1 MVCMFFF
8 IAEAQHQQTC
18 SQLTFF
24 TPSFYDRR
32 DHCWRCWRWLLGA
45 VTLCKHATMRT
56 CVHACASR
64 VQKPLLT
71 LSIPYSA
78 TLCTPHLVL
87 RSSDKN
93 PENDFPDDGASA
105 VGADPLRRARG
116 GRRCA
121 TNGGLRQHEH
131 LDIQLWQSGDDERPI
146 FALSALGNSRVH
158 LRLVRSGRT
167 QPRLLRF

>member
-1 MVCMFFF
+1 MFFF
-8 IAEAQHQQTC
+8 IAEGQHQQTC

-24 TPSFYDRR
+24 TPSFSDCR
-32 DHCWRCWRWLLGA
+32 DHCWRCWQWLLGA

-56 CVHACASR
+56 CEHACASR

-71 LSIPYSA
+71 LSTPYSA

-87 RSSDKN
+87 RSSDKKK
-93 PENDFPDDGASA
+93 NDFPDGGASA
-105 VGADPLRRARG
+105 VGADPLRGAKG

-131 LDIQLWQSGDDERPI
+131 LDIQLWQLGVDRHI

-158 LRLVRSGRT
+158 VRLVRSGRT
-167 QPRLLRF
+167 